1 MIFAFTFDNSLSGWK
16 FMSVGMHKG
25 MHYLS
30 PPCADVSSLS
40 CTLER
45 SGKKLYRIIDVFPLS
60 GSEKLYYGNKKKN
73 ISIYV
78 KTITQ
83 TFHFDWR
90 FNENS
95 FLWSFFSSFFSWN
108 NFIRSFVTWNEILN
122 ATWSVKRSVA
132 EIKLFHSTIEYAK
145 HVFWR
150 NSLGICV
157 RPGLDDDDE
166 QWWFLCP
173 KSHRAGD
180 LWKVV
185 PSHKRCT

>member
-95 FLWSFFSSFFSWN
+95 FLWSFFLPSSHETISFALLLHEMKFSTLLEVWSGLWQKL
-108 NFIRSFVTWNEILN
+108 NFSIPQSNMLSMCFDAIRLAFAS
-122 ATWSVKRSVA
+122 
-132 EIKLFHSTIEYAK
+132 
-145 HVFWR
+145 
-150 NSLGICV
+150 G
-157 RPGLDDDDE
+157 PGWTMTTSNDG
-166 QWWFLCP
+166 
-173 KSHRAGD
+173 SA
-180 LWKVV
+180 
-185 PSHKRCT
+185 S